1 MRALFICDTG
11 VFRVACELTMRL
23 LRENK
28 DTLMSILD
36 AFIHD
41 PLVEW
46 RDEKR
51 KQVCNIAS
59 VHPPS
64 LR

>member
-1 MRALFICDTG
+1 MQ
-11 VFRVACELTMRL
+11 L
-23 LRENK
+23 LRDNK

-51 KQVCNIAS
+51 RQVSTNLKFLS
-59 VHPPS
+59 VLPRM
-64 LR
+64 LMG